1 MGQRYGGH
9 SLPYKVIPPC
19 KRTTSL
25 LVAQPGD
32 RTKRLDIATETSI
45 VYRIG
50 DLTQLKQ
57 KVLEQHPTGTGRQA
71 GRQDMAAIIATWGLR
86 SCHLLGELTSGCAH
100 QLPGKLRLMTITRVE
115 VV

>member
-32 RTKRLDIATETSI
+32 KTKRLDIATETSI

-57 KVLEQHPTGTGRQA
+57 KVLEQHPTMVGRGRRQKA
-71 GRQDMAAIIATWGLR
+71 GRQTGSESNCHHARDKEATIYGR
-86 SCHLLGELTSGCAH
+86 D
-100 QLPGKLRLMTITRVE
+100 
-115 VV
+115 